1 MQKKFVQN
9 YVIIHRSK
17 MHHIEDLFKNFII
30 NLSTEAHVD
39 RMKADSIESEPNPR
53 PRVFFAEMAT
63 LNIYANNRD
72 DLDRSNIAYSTQDRD
87 LLNAEAQQEAD
98 RIKVLIITAPQESR
112 AESMIYLLE
121 NNIVAKEELVGI
133 EHLALDNSSRSEI
146 RKRHSMAVLKKQ
158 QEQQQQQQKQ
168 QYPSL
173 RDPAM
178 ALGKFA
184 RKNSLGSRNRA
195 RARAALCCEPQR
207 SDTKGAT
214 RS

>member
-1 MQKKFVQN
+1 
-9 YVIIHRSK
+9 
-17 MHHIEDLFKNFII
+17 MHHIEDRFKNFII
-30 NLSTEAHVD
+30 NLSAEAHVD
-39 RMKADSIESEPNPR
+39 NMKADSIKSSESNPR

-63 LNIYANNRD
+63 LNIYENYRD
-72 DLDRSNIAYSTQDRD
+72 DLHRSNIAYSTQDRD

-133 EHLALDNSSRSEI
+133 EHLVLDSSSRSEI

-158 QEQQQQQQKQ
+158 QEQQQNQQH
-168 QYPSL
+168 PSL
-173 RDPAM
+173 RDPAN

-184 RKNSLGSRNRA
+184 RKNSRESRNRA
-195 RARAALCCEPQR
+195 TARAKLCCEPRR
-207 SDTKGAT
+207 SDAKAAT
-214 RS
+214 GG

>member
-1 MQKKFVQN
+1 
-9 YVIIHRSK
+9 
-17 MHHIEDLFKNFII
+17 MHHIEDLFKKFNI
-30 NLSTEAHVD
+30 NLSAEAHVD
-39 RMKADSIESEPNPR
+39 NMRAESIESSEHNTR

-133 EHLALDNSSRSEI
+133 EHLVLDNSSRSEI

-158 QEQQQQQQKQ
+158 QEQQQKQ
-168 QYPSL
+168 QHPSL
-173 RDPAM
+173 RDPAN

-184 RKNSLGSRNRA
+184 RKNSRESRNRA
-195 RARAALCCEPQR
+195 TARAALCCEPRR
-207 SDTKGAT
+207 SDAKAAT
-214 RS
+214 GG

>member
-39 RMKADSIESEPNPR
+39 RMKADSIESSEPNPR

-133 EHLALDNSSRSEI
+133 EHLVLDNSSRSEI

-158 QEQQQQQQKQ
+158 QEQQQKQQQH
-168 QYPSL
+168 PSL

-184 RKNSLGSRNRA
+184 RKNSRESRNRA
-195 RARAALCCEPQR
+195 TARAKLCCEPRR
-207 SDTKGAT
+207 SDAKAAT
-214 RS
+214 GG